1 MSVNRD
7 KTKPIIGKV
16 ILVRQK
22 KKNGTKQKK
31 SLTKSLLF
39 KSQDSSFGEESSP

>member
-22 KKNGTKQKK
+22 KKKWHKTEKK
-31 SLTKSLLF
+31 SNKITTI
-39 KSQDSSFGEESSP
+39 

>member
-22 KKNGTKQKK
+22 KKWHKTEKK
-31 SLTKSLLF
+31 SNKITTI
-39 KSQDSSFGEESSP
+39 